1 MTYFHIYSFILA
13 ALPLLLGFLFI
24 WFGKKLWNNAAKKN
38 EEYQQRYT
46 GPYHIACNQSR
57 KK

>member
-24 WFGKKLWNNAAKKN
+24 WFGKKLWNNAAKKMKN
-38 EEYQQRYT
+38 ISSATQDI
-46 GPYHIACNQSR
+46 PHCM
-57 KK
+57 